1 MAGDEGERGMFG
13 LWQVVG
19 RLEANV
25 GRLVEGQADLRA
37 DLKATNAR
45 IDRLLYAIIGLTMGI
60 VAAVV
65 VQAVT

>member
-1 MAGDEGERGMFG
+1 MAADEGERGMFG

-19 RLEANV
+19 RLEVNV
-25 GRLVEGQADLRA
+25 ERLVEGQADLRA

>member
-1 MAGDEGERGMFG
+1 MAADEGERGLFG

-25 GRLVEGQADLRA
+25 ERLVEGQADLRT

-45 IDRLLYAIIGLTMGI
+45 IDRLLYAIIGLTMGV

>member
-1 MAGDEGERGMFG
+1 MAADEGERGMFG

-25 GRLVEGQADLRA
+25 ERLVEGQANLRA

-65 VQAVT
+65 VQALT

>member
-1 MAGDEGERGMFG
+1 MAADEGERGMFG

-19 RLEANV
+19 RLEVNV
-25 GRLVEGQADLRA
+25 DRLVEGQANLRA